1 MKVLRRA
8 PANKRKA
15 AAKFRR
21 NVSRTKAINVRPM
34 RGGYRL

>member
-1 MKVLRRA
+1 MRPTRRA
-8 PANKRKA
+8 PANKRKT

-21 NVSRTKAINVRPM
+21 NVSRTKAINVIPH